1 MTRTRELTDDVS
13 LGDHSITR
21 TGGKY
26 LCGLLRCALAGRDR
40 VATGT
45 LATRLDVS
53 RASVTEMVEKFGA
66 GDLVDHEQYRGATLT
81 TEGEAL
87 ARHLQW
93 RRCVADRFFEAELE
107 LDLDVDRAYDIG
119 FELPDDGVDRL
130 ASLIDH
136 PCDRLCQ
143 ASDATECPQLTVST
157 Q

>member
-1 MTRTRELTDDVS
+1 MTDTRALTNDVS

-45 LATRLDVS
+45 LATRLGVS

-66 GDLVDHEQYRGATLT
+66 GELVDHEHYRGATLT
-81 TEGEAL
+81 AEGETL

-93 RRCVADRFFEAELE
+93 RRCVTERFFEGELG
-107 LDLDVDRAYDIG
+107 LDLDVDCAYRIG
-119 FELPDDGVDRL
+119 FELPDEGVDCL

-143 ASDATECPQLTVST
+143 ASDAAECPRLTVAT
-157 Q
+157 A